1 LHITQRSKNM
11 TAIVGIDI
19 AKDKFD
25 VCLLNEA
32 GQAQQA
38 TFANNKQGINQ
49 VHHWLKK
56 QGAKHAQVCLEAT
69 GIYGDLVAETLHS
82 RKYQVSVVN
91 PARIKA
97 YADSQ
102 MRRNKTDALDAALIA
117 LYCRTQHP
125 DPWTPP
131 PPEVKELR
139 ALIRHLDDLKQEK
152 QRAANRLDG
161 QSISQAVIQ
170 HLEAQIAL
178 LQKQI
183 QHTLRLIHDH
193 IDRYPD
199 LKQQRDLLDSIPG
212 IGDLTASY
220 LLAELG
226 DISRFQAVGEVVAFV
241 GLNPRQHQSGKKQTT
256 HGISRMGRAALR
268 AALYMPAIVAKR
280 CNPRL
285 QAWAMQLSQRGL
297 TGKQVIVAIMRK
309 LIHLA
314 YGILKSGRAF
324 DPHFADLRLDPT

>member
-1 LHITQRSKNM
+1 M

-32 GQAQQA
+32 GEVRQA
-38 TFANNKQGINQ
+38 TFANNKQGVNQ
-49 VHHWLKK
+49 LHHWLKK
-56 QGAKHAQVCLEAT
+56 QGARQAQVCLEAP
-69 GIYGDLVAETLHS
+69 GVYGDLVAETLHS
-82 RKYQVSVVN
+82 RNYRVSVVN

-117 LYCRTQHP
+117 DYCRTQQP
-125 DPWTPP
+125 EPWTPP
-131 PPEVKELR
+131 PPELKELR
-139 ALIRHLDDLKQEK
+139 TLIRHLDDLKQEK
-152 QRAANRLDG
+152 QRASNRLDV
-161 QSISQAVIQ
+161 QNSSEAVIQ
-170 HLEAQIAL
+170 HLQAQLEL
-178 LQKQI
+178 LEEQI
-183 QHTLRLIHDH
+183 QHTLCLIHDH

-199 LKQQRDLLDSIPG
+199 LKRQRDLLDSIPG

-220 LLAELG
+220 LMAELG
-226 DISRFQAVGEVVAFV
+226 DIRRFQDVGEVVAFV

-285 QAWAMQLSQRGL
+285 QVWANQLSQRGL
-297 TGKQVIVAIMRK
+297 TGKQVIVALMRK
-309 LIHLA
+309 LVHLA

-324 DPHFADLRLDPT
+324 DPHFGDFRLAA

>member
-1 LHITQRSKNM
+1 MSV
-11 TAIVGIDI
+11 IVGIDI

-32 GQAQQA
+32 GKTQEA
-38 TFANNKQGINQ
+38 TFANSKQGINQ
-49 VHHWLKK
+49 LHHWLKK

-82 RKYQVSVVN
+82 RKYQVSIVN

-97 YADSQ
+97 YAESQ
-102 MRRNKTDALDAALIA
+102 MRRNKTDALDASLIA
-117 LYCRTQHP
+117 DFCRTQQP

-131 PPEVKELR
+131 SPELKELR

-152 QRAANRLDG
+152 QRAANRLDV
-161 QSISQAVIQ
+161 QNSSQAVTQ
-170 HLEAQIAL
+170 HLQDQLRL
-178 LQKQI
+178 LEEQI
-183 QHTLRLIHDH
+183 QHTLHLIRDH
-193 IDRYPD
+193 IDRYPN
-199 LKQQRDLLDSIPG
+199 LKKQRELLDSIPG

-220 LLAELG
+220 LIAELG
-226 DISRFQAVGEVVAFV
+226 DISRFQNVGEVVAFV

-285 QAWAMQLSQRGL
+285 QAWANQLAQRGL
-297 TGKQVIVAIMRK
+297 TGKQVIVALMRK

-314 YGILKSGRAF
+314 YGILRSGRAF
-324 DPHFADLRLDPT
+324 DPHFGDLQLAT

>member
-1 LHITQRSKNM
+1 M

-25 VCLLNEA
+25 VCLLNET
-32 GQAQQA
+32 GKAQEA
-38 TFANNKQGINQ
+38 TFANSKQGINQ
-49 VHHWLKK
+49 LHHWLKK
-56 QGAKHAQVCLEAT
+56 QGAKQAQVCLEAT

-82 RKYQVSVVN
+82 RKYVVSVVN

-97 YADSQ
+97 YAASQ
-102 MRRNKTDALDAALIA
+102 MRRNKTDTLDAALIA
-117 LYCRTQHP
+117 DYCRTQQP

-131 PPEVKELR
+131 PPELKELR

-152 QRAANRLDG
+152 QRAANRLDV
-161 QSISQAVIQ
+161 QTSAQAVIQ
-170 HLEAQIAL
+170 HLKAQMEL
-178 LQKQI
+178 LEKQI

-220 LLAELG
+220 LIAELG
-226 DISRFQAVGEVVAFV
+226 DIHRFQDVGEVVAFV

-268 AALYMPAIVAKR
+268 ATLYMPAIVAKR

-285 QAWAMQLSQRGL
+285 QTWAAQLSQRGL
-297 TGKQVIVAIMRK
+297 TGKQVIVALMRK

-324 DPHFADLRLDPT
+324 DPLFGVPVPVST

>member
-1 LHITQRSKNM
+1 LHIAQRNKNR
-11 TAIVGIDI
+11 TIIVGIDI

-25 VCLLNEA
+25 VCLLNET
-32 GQAQQA
+32 GKAQQV
-38 TFANNKQGINQ
+38 TFANSKQGINQ
-49 VHHWLKK
+49 LHQWLKK
-56 QGAKHAQVCLEAT
+56 HGAKEGQVCLEAT
-69 GIYGDLVAETLHS
+69 GVYGDLVAETLHNWQ
-82 RKYQVSVVN
+82 YQVSMVN

-117 LYCRTQHP
+117 DYCRTQQP
-125 DPWTPP
+125 EPWTPA
-131 PPEVKELR
+131 PPELKELR

-152 QRAANRLDG
+152 LRTRNRLDV
-161 QSISQAVIQ
+161 QNSSQAVAQ
-170 HLEAQIAL
+170 HLQAQLTL
-178 LQKQI
+178 LEEQI
-183 QHTLRLIHDH
+183 QHTLHLIRDH
-193 IDRYPD
+193 INCYPD
-199 LKQQRDLLDSIPG
+199 LKRQRDLLDSIPG

-220 LLAELG
+220 LIAELG
-226 DISRFQAVGEVVAFV
+226 DIHRFQNVGEVVAFV

-268 AALYMPAIVAKR
+268 AALYMPAIVAKS

-285 QAWAMQLSQRGL
+285 HAWANQLSQRGL
-297 TGKQVIVAIMRK
+297 TGKQVIVALMRK

-324 DPHFADLRLDPT
+324 DPHFADLRFAA

>member
-1 LHITQRSKNM
+1 MSV
-11 TAIVGIDI
+11 IVGIDI
-19 AKDKFD
+19 AKDKLD
-25 VCLLNEA
+25 VCLLNETA
-32 GQAQQA
+32 QAQEA
-38 TFANNKQGINQ
+38 TFANNKQGVNQ
-49 VHHWLKK
+49 LHHWLKK
-56 QGAKHAQVCLEAT
+56 YGAKQAQVCLEAT

-82 RKYQVSVVN
+82 RKYAVSVVN

-97 YADSQ
+97 YAESQ

-117 LYCRTQHP
+117 DYCRTQQP

-131 PPEVKELR
+131 PPELKELR

-152 QRAANRLDG
+152 QRAANRLEV
-161 QSISQAVIQ
+161 QTSSEAVIQ
-170 HLEAQIAL
+170 HLYDQVRL
-178 LQKQI
+178 LEEQI
-183 QHTLRLIHDH
+183 QHTLHLIHDH
-193 IDRYPD
+193 IDHYPD
-199 LKQQRDLLDSIPG
+199 LKRQRDLLDSIPG

-220 LLAELG
+220 LIAELG
-226 DISRFQAVGEVVAFV
+226 DIHRFQDVREVVAFV

-256 HGISRMGRAALR
+256 HGISRKGRAALR

-285 QAWAMQLSQRGL
+285 QAWADQLAQRGL
-297 TGKQVIVAIMRK
+297 TGKQVIVALMRK

-324 DPHFADLRLDPT
+324 DPHFGNLQLTA

>member
-1 LHITQRSKNM
+1 M
-11 TAIVGIDI
+11 TVIVGIDI

-32 GQAQQA
+32 GKAQQA
-38 TFANNKQGINQ
+38 TFANSKQGINQ
-49 VHHWLKK
+49 LHHWLKK
-56 QGAKHAQVCLEAT
+56 QGAKQAQVCLEAT
-69 GIYGDLVAETLHS
+69 GIYGDLVAETLYS

-117 LYCRTQHP
+117 DFCRTQQP
-125 DPWTPP
+125 TLWTPP
-131 PPEVKELR
+131 PPELKQLR

-152 QRAANRLDG
+152 QRAANRLDV
-161 QSISQAVIQ
+161 QTSAQAVIQ
-170 HLEAQIAL
+170 HLEAQIEL
-178 LQKQI
+178 LAHQI
-183 QHTLRLIHDH
+183 QHTLHLIHDH
-193 IDRYPD
+193 IDHYPD

-220 LLAELG
+220 LIAELG
-226 DISRFQAVGEVVAFV
+226 DISRFQDVGEVVAFV
-241 GLNPRQHQSGKKQTT
+241 GLNPCQHQSGKRKAT

-285 QAWAMQLSQRGL
+285 QAWATQLAQRGL
-297 TGKQVIVAIMRK
+297 TGKQVIVALMRK

-324 DPHFADLRLDPT
+324 DPHFADLRLAA

>member
-1 LHITQRSKNM
+1 M

-25 VCLLNEA
+25 VCLLNENRSM
-32 GQAQQA
+32 QQA

-49 VHHWLKK
+49 LHQWMKK
-56 QGAKHAQVCLEAT
+56 HGAQEAQVCLEAT
-69 GIYGDLVAETLHS
+69 GVYGDLVAETLHN

-102 MRRNKTDALDAALIA
+102 MRRNKTDALDAVLIA
-117 LYCRTQHP
+117 DYCRTQQP
-125 DPWTPP
+125 EPWTPA
-131 PPEVKELR
+131 PPELKELR
-139 ALIRHLDDLKQEK
+139 ALTRHLDDLKQEK
-152 QRAANRLDG
+152 LRAANRLDG
-161 QSISQAVIQ
+161 QNSSQAVTQ
-170 HLEAQIAL
+170 HLQAQIAL
-178 LQKQI
+178 LEEQI
-183 QHTLRLIHDH
+183 QRTLRLIHDH

-220 LLAELG
+220 LIAELG
-226 DISRFQAVGEVVAFV
+226 DIRRFQDVGEVEAFV
-241 GLNPRQHQSGKKQTT
+241 GLNPRQHQSGKKHTT

-268 AALYMPAIVAKR
+268 AALYMPAVVAKR

-285 QAWAMQLSQRGL
+285 HAWANQLAQRGL
-297 TGKQVIVAIMRK
+297 TGKQVIVALMRK

-324 DPHFADLRLDPT
+324 DPHFGDLRLAA

>member
-1 LHITQRSKNM
+1 MRV
-11 TAIVGIDI
+11 IVGIDI
-19 AKDKFD
+19 AKDKLD
-25 VCLLNEA
+25 VCLLNEV
-32 GQAQQA
+32 GKAQEA
-38 TFANNKQGINQ
+38 SFANTKQGINQ
-49 VHHWLKK
+49 LHHWLKK
-56 QGAKHAQVCLEAT
+56 QGAKQAQVCLEAT

-102 MRRNKTDALDAALIA
+102 MRRNKTDTLDAALIA
-117 LYCRTQHP
+117 DYCRTQQP

-131 PPEVKELR
+131 PPELKELR
-139 ALIRHLDDLKQEK
+139 SLIRHLDDLKQEK
-152 QRAANRLDG
+152 QRASNRLDV
-161 QSISQAVIQ
+161 QSSSQAVIR
-170 HLEAQIAL
+170 HLQDQIHL
-178 LQKQI
+178 LEDQI

-193 IDRYPD
+193 IDHYPD
-199 LKQQRDLLDSIPG
+199 LKKQRDLLDSIPG

-220 LLAELG
+220 LIAELG
-226 DISRFQAVGEVVAFV
+226 DINRFQAVGEVVAFV
-241 GLNPRQHQSGKKQTT
+241 GLNPRQHQSGKKQST

-285 QAWAMQLSQRGL
+285 QLWAAQLAQRGL
-297 TGKQVIVAIMRK
+297 TGKQVIVALMRK

-324 DPHFADLRLDPT
+324 DPHFGHLRLDPA